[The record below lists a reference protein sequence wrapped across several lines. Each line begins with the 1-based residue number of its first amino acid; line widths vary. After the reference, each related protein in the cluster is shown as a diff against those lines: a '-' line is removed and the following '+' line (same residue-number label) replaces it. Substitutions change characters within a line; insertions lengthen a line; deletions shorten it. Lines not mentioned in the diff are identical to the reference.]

1 MARLIIDDLSV
12 KKSFL
17 ASINASCSGS
27 NGYYSAGP
35 GYDFV
40 TGLGS
45 PLANSLVPDL
55 KKYE

>member
-1 MARLIIDDLSV
+1 LIIDDLSV